1 MRAKL
6 ETEIHFSMIP
16 EWVIDS
22 GVSDKAI
29 RLYVVLARYADNRTG
44 EAFPS
49 RDTLAARMGCSAK
62 SVDRATQELM
72 EAGAVTKKQR
82 HNSSLVYTVKMS
94 KGVDAGVQGGSS
106 PVSRGVDVD
115 VHLTR
120 TTELEPQEL
129 EPLKGKPATKKR
141 LPDDWYP
148 SDRLLM
154 MFDSKWPTLDRD
166 FEIEQFTI
174 YWHGAGGTKLDWDL
188 TFQGWMNR
196 NEKDAKRR
204 SSWRDESSKTNS
216 QRNVEKLRASMALL
230 DNKKEVENGSA

>member
-82 HNSSLVYTVKMS
+82 HNSSLVYTVKM
-94 KGVDAGVQGGSS
+94 
-106 PVSRGVDVD
+106 SRGVDVD